1 MFFHSVIAVQATASL
16 AQAIIDGAVY
26 KETAASW
33 LMNTALKHVGII
45 MLRRMH

>member
-1 MFFHSVIAVQATASL
+1 MFFHSVIAATVQATASL

-33 LMNTALKHVGII
+33 LMMTALNHVGII
-45 MLRRMH
+45 PTL